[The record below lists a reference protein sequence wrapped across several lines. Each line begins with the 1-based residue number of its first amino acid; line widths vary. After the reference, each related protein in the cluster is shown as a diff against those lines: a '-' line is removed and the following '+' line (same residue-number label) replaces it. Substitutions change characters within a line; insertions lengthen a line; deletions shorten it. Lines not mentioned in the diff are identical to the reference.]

1 MFRVQKKSGQP
12 NEKGKESQEDKE
24 VGGMNSTY
32 CLSFPKL
39 FMLVFMAIY
48 GGILNVSSKEKYSCV
63 LNKKK
68 KKKEKKT

>member
-48 GGILNVSSKEKYSCV
+48 GGILNVSSK
-63 LNKKK
+63 
-68 KKKEKKT
+68 